1 MGDFTE
7 KIADEDQKCRKQRI
21 ARLGPEIEK
30 GSIHSIG
37 VPCLHYGLPALERTL
52 GGISRGRSA

>member
-30 GSIHSIG
+30 GSIG
-37 VPCLHYGLPALERTL
+37 VPCLHFGLPALERTL